1 MSLRTSAAAL
11 VWQSVFL
18 SLPLGE
24 GGSRVSRKRETDE
37 GNPREPLN
45 HFRKS
50 LCGRPLAARFFL
62 PRPPIRT
69 NPPRPT
75 PSLFVAFRKKCV
87 SKEDFCISLLD
98 TDGNPCYNP
107 AHIEITL

>member
-1 MSLRTSAAAL
+1 MSLRTSDAAL

-62 PRPPIRT
+62 PIHQPAQT
-69 NPPRPT
+69 A
-75 PSLFVAFRKKCV
+75 PSHLPAFCH
-87 SKEDFCISLLD
+87 F
-98 TDGNPCYNP
+98 
-107 AHIEITL
+107 